1 MKLKNSKNS
10 FLPVSHLA
18 VTGLIPWDDDLD
30 LCILEDDEDR
40 LLSCVRKVLGKF
52 QLITN
57 ILHIFIQGSIDFLF
71 MLILIDQTFLT

>member
-1 MKLKNSKNS
+1 MKLKKNSKNS
-10 FLPVSHLA
+10 FLPVSHFA

-52 QLITN
+52 QLITDT
-57 ILHIFIQGSIDFLF
+57 LYQGLYKEVMIFFLC
-71 MLILIDQTFLT
+71 